1 VTAVKDVL
9 LHMQVLQVQV
19 RPRPLLGLRLRPLRL
34 CLRQRLLLGRLR
46 QLRLRPLRLCLRQ
59 RLLLGRLRQQVQ
71 VKVQPW

>member
-1 VTAVKDVL
+1 MTAVLPLLTVKDVL

-46 QLRLRPLRLCLRQ
+46 Q
-59 RLLLGRLRQQVQ
+59 QVQ